1 MEYKY
6 LIIISLFF
14 ISSINSI
21 DISILK
27 GDIIAQNKNTPIV
40 INIVSEEIKE
50 KISNVELICVIDVSG
65 SMMGEK

>member
-6 LIIISLFF
+6 LLLISLFF

-27 GDIIAQNKNTPIV
+27 GDINSQNKNTPIV

-50 KISNVELICVIDVSG
+50 KSSNVVVLLMFLVQWR
-65 SMMGEK
+65 EKK

>member
-6 LIIISLFF
+6 LILISLFF

-21 DISILK
+21 DISKLK
-27 GDIIAQNKNTPIV
+27 GDINSKNKNTPIV

-50 KISNVELICVIDVSG
+50 KSSNVELICVIDVSG

>member
-6 LIIISLFF
+6 LLLISLFF

-27 GDIIAQNKNTPIV
+27 GDINSQNKNTPIV

-50 KISNVELICVIDVSG
+50 KSSNVVVLLMFLVQ
-65 SMMGEK
+65 

>member
-6 LIIISLFF
+6 LILISLFF

-27 GDIIAQNKNTPIV
+27 GDINSQNKNTPIV

-50 KISNVELICVIDVSG
+50 KSSNVELICVIDVSG